1 MRRECIQK
9 IKEQDAIKQKHIAS
23 IKELLEIKNMFTF
36 EKLSRRARRQ
46 NEEIPKKAEQIK
58 TQRDK

>member
-36 EKLSRRARRQ
+36 EKLNRRARRQ